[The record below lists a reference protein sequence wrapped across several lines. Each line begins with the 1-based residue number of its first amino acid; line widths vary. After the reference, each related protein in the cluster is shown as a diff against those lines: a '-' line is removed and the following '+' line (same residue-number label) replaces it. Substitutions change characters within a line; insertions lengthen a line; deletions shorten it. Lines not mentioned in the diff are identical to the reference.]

1 MWRSRARLG
10 LGLGLG
16 AIVVALAWPAVP
28 AIAVAGAAQPDA
40 GTLQVSPTTVPAS
53 TQTPLTL
60 TFTAPAIA
68 APARAPVLD
77 VTFSMP
83 PGWTAIPPS
92 SSDLAC
98 PNTACSL
105 LQGATSTQFEVEVEL
120 SLKIAATFTLSIQA
134 TPPGFAT
141 SSTFTATEQP
151 VSLAFAT
158 APLTVEAPPV
168 TVYCPTGGLGTM
180 SVDPSSEPAATS
192 MTYTFTYQA
201 GSCGAGPGGVV
212 TVTVPPNWT
221 LPSTSSGTPG
231 FVTWTDTP
239 PAFAQG
245 SMIVVPVGNLEPGT
259 TVTFEY
265 EAAQD
270 PSSAGPYTFDA
281 GQAASGEP
289 SQSLVSSPTVIVT
302 PVVVTTTTAPP
313 SSPGTTTTAPPSSQG
328 TTTTAPPSSQGTTT
342 TAPPSSQG
350 TTTTAPPSGQGT
362 TTVVSPTPRTAHPGI
377 DWRPILL
384 VVLGLVLVAGTAAL
398 AAFRPPHRG
407 GHGTAGGSV
416 RAVPRTGPPPSV
428 AVRDTGDSPALTVRI
443 EPRVGATMTTIEE
456 RVP

>member
-10 LGLGLG
+10 LC
-16 AIVVALAWPAVP
+16 AIVMGLAWPAVP
-28 AIAVAGAAQPDA
+28 VMAVPAAAQPDA
-40 GTLQVSPTTVPAS
+40 GTLQVLPTTVPAS
-53 TQTPLTL
+53 TQTQLTL
-60 TFTAPAIA
+60 SFTAPAVT
-68 APARAPVLD
+68 APAPAQAQARAPVLD

-98 PNTACSL
+98 PNTACL
-105 LQGATSTQFEVEVEL
+105 LLPGATGTQFGVAVEL
-120 SLKIAATFTLSIQA
+120 SLTTTTTFTLRIQA
-134 TPPGFAT
+134 TPPWFAT
-141 SSTFTATEQP
+141 SSTFTAAEQLAGPAIAATTP
-151 VSLAFAT
+151 V
-158 APLTVEAPPV
+158 TVEAPPV

-221 LPSTSSGTPG
+221 SPSASSGAPG
-231 FVTWTDTP
+231 FVTWTGTP
-239 PAFAQG
+239 QAFARG
-245 SMIVVPVGNLEPGT
+245 SMIVVPVGNLQPGT

-270 PSSAGPYTFDA
+270 PGSAGPYAFDA

-289 SQSLVSSPTVIVT
+289 SQSLVSSPTLIVT
-302 PVVVTTTTAPP
+302 PVVV
-313 SSPGTTTTAPPSSQG
+313 TTTTAPPSSQG

-350 TTTTAPPSGQGT
+350 TATTAPPSGPGT
-362 TTVVSPTPRTAHPGI
+362 TTVAPPTPGPAHPGI
-377 DWRPILL
+377 DWRSILL

-398 AAFRPPHRG
+398 AAFRPSRRG
-407 GHGTAGGSV
+407 WHGTAAGNV

-443 EPRVGATMTTIEE
+443 EPRAGATMTTIEE